1 MINKIIL
8 SILLST
14 SLYSAST
21 PNADLAIKETYV
33 NSGDAKLFCRVTG
46 EGKPLIVIHG
56 GPGLTQDYLL
66 PGMYE
71 LAKNNLTIFYDQWG
85 CGRSSG
91 EINKDTITIKAAVED
106 IEAIRHSM
114 GFEKISLLGHS
125 WGGFIAMNY
134 AITHPEHVDK
144 LIISNS
150 FPSTSKDWAL
160 CHKEYAKRMAPFQE
174 EINKITNSS
183 EFSEGNSKTVEEF
196 YRLIF
201 RQYCYN
207 PDKANLLNLWMTTPA
222 ILNGNKVYKYF
233 GENLMDTEFD
243 ITNAINKLKV
253 QTLVITGDA
262 DLILPITSRHIHE
275 SIPGSK
281 YLQMQNCGH
290 FPYVED
296 PATYFRHIQ
305 EFLNPNESGQ

>member
-8 SILLST
+8 SILLT
-14 SLYSAST
+14 SSFYGSSPAI
-21 PNADLAIKETYV
+21 ADSIIKEAYV
-33 NSGDAKLFCRVTG
+33 NSGDAKLFCRIAG
-46 EGKPLIVIHG
+46 KGKPLIVIHG

-85 CGRSSG
+85 CGRSTG

-106 IEAIRHSM
+106 IEAIRRSF
-114 GFEKISLLGHS
+114 GFDKISLLGHS

-134 AITHPEHVDK
+134 AIIHPEHVDK

-160 CHKEYAKRMAPFQE
+160 CHKEYAKRMNPIQE
-174 EINKITNSS
+174 EINKITNSQ
-183 EFSEGNSKTVEEF
+183 EFVQANSKTVEEF

-201 RQYCYN
+201 RQYFYN
-207 PDKANLLNLWMTTPA
+207 PEKANLLNLWMTTPA

-243 ITNAINKLKV
+243 FTNDLKKLKT
-253 QTLVITGDA
+253 QTLVIAGDA
-262 DLILPITSRHIHE
+262 DLILPITSQHTHE
-275 SIPGSK
+275 SIPASK
-281 YLQMQNCGH
+281 YVQMQNCGH
-290 FPYVED
+290 FPYIED
-296 PATYFRHIQ
+296 PATYFKHIQ
-305 EFLNPNESGQ
+305 EFLNSHDSGP